1 MPSCSGWDGPTGN
14 GAGTLGVADTHAGRH
29 WRCGTA
35 TDDAFP
41 ASCPPTRSIGE
52 IRHGS
57 RVPPVPRLGARPRLT
72 GPGRPAYRAAMDDR
86 QRPSRR
92 TAPLPDP
99 ASTLLEPRDAP
110 PDAEDPPPEPE
121 TSEALSRAAREAVRQ
136 PPDPRLERSFAH
148 LGTGADAPP
157 ATPARLAR
165 PRSQASL
172 EADAAVIREEIAAWR
187 TSAERLGRQLEI
199 VTWVLIAV
207 AAIFALLSL
216 IILVR
221 GAG

>member
-1 MPSCSGWDGPTGN
+1 
-14 GAGTLGVADTHAGRH
+14 
-29 WRCGTA
+29 
-35 TDDAFP
+35 
-41 ASCPPTRSIGE
+41 
-52 IRHGS
+52 
-57 RVPPVPRLGARPRLT
+57 
-72 GPGRPAYRAAMDDR
+72 MDDR

-99 ASTLLEPRDAP
+99 ASTLLEPPDAP
-110 PDAEDPPPEPE
+110 PDAEDPPPDTEDPPPEPE

-157 ATPARLAR
+157 ATPARPAR

-172 EADAAVIREEIAAWR
+172 EADAARIREEIAAWR

-207 AAIFALLSL
+207 AAVFALLSL